1 MSRKNRIK
9 ATNPYLIELIR
20 FLKTKARE
28 NEAPIWRDISERL
41 SKPRQGRADVNI
53 SQLNRYTKE
62 DEEVIVPGKVL
73 GAGKINHPINIAA
86 FAFSEQA
93 QRKILDAKGK
103 CMSIPELMEKNP
115 KGSQVKIIG

>member
-1 MSRKNRIK
+1 MKRFK
-9 ATNPYLIELIR
+9 ATNPELIGLIR
-20 FLKTKARE
+20 SLRKKAKE
-28 NEAPIWRDISERL
+28 NEAKIWREIAENL
-41 SKPRQGRADVNI
+41 SHSRKKRITVNI
-53 SQLNRYTKE
+53 SKLNRHTQK
-62 DEEVIVPGKVL
+62 DENVAVPGKVL

-103 CMSIPELMEKNP
+103 CMSIPELIEKNP